1 MKLIKNIGVLVLI
14 LSMPL
19 MAITAAE
26 KGLEIAQAN
35 DKANA
40 GFKTETNVTKM
51 VLINAYGDKIERRM
65 TSKSME
71 TKGDG
76 DKSIIEFLW
85 PADVKGTR
93 MLTYTHKER
102 NDDQWLFLPALNRI
116 KRISSNNQSGSFMGS
131 EFAYEDISS
140 EEIEKY
146 TYKYLKEDTINERP
160 VWVIERIPT
169 NKKSGYSK
177 QISYTDKQYKNP
189 LKIEYFD
196 RKGELLKTST
206 FSGYK
211 QYGKFWRQNKIE
223 IVNHQTKKSSI
234 LTWSNRKMG
243 LPIPTNDFHKNSL
256 MK

>member
-1 MKLIKNIGVLVLI
+1 MKLIKTIGMMVLL
-14 LSMPL
+14 LSL
-19 MAITAAE
+19 STFGITAE
-26 KGLEIAQAN
+26 QKGLNIAIAN
-35 DKANA
+35 DKANT
-40 GFKTETNVTKM
+40 GFKTETNDSTM
-51 VLINAYGDKIERRM
+51 VLINAYGDKIERKMRF
-65 TSKSME
+65 KSSE
-71 TKGDG
+71 TKNDG

-93 MLTYTHKER
+93 MLTYTHKNR

-146 TYKYLKEDTINERP
+146 TYKLIKNDTLNGRA

-177 QISYTDKQYKNP
+177 QISFTDKVYKNP
-189 LKIEYFD
+189 LKIEYYD
-196 RKGELLKTST
+196 RKGERLKTST
-206 FSGYK
+206 FSGFK
-211 QYGKFWRQNKIE
+211 QYGKYWRQSKIE
-223 IVNHQTKKSSI
+223 IINHQTQKSSV

-243 LPIPTNDFHKNSL
+243 IPIPANDFHKNSL
-256 MK
+256 MN